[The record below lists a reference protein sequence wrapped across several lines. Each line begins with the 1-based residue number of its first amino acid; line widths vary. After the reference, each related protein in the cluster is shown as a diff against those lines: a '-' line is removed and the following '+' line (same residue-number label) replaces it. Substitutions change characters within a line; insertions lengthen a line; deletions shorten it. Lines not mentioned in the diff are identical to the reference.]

1 MADPADSG
9 IYEIVNL
16 VNGKR
21 YIGSAKNLTIRWA
34 GHRNKLRKR
43 AHANRYLQASWI
55 KYGEY
60 AFEFRVL
67 ERCAVSMLIECEQR
81 AIDGYKPEYN
91 LSPTAGSTLGV
102 RFTDEAKKNISAAL
116 KGKLLGRKRDRAA
129 VEKGAAKNRGREC
142 QKETREKISAAL
154 TGLKRP
160 ERSVETRAKLSAAL
174 KGKKKSPEHMAALQA
189 GRARQVFNEDR
200 RTRVS
205 EALKA
210 AYEKGA
216 RSRERPPEY
225 REKIAASLRGRKAT
239 EEQRANQ
246 SAAQTGKKRGPYRL
260 DPGKAEARRQAGMK
274 LAALVNAR
282 RPPLAD

>member
-21 YIGSAKNLTIRWA
+21 YIGSAKNFTVRWA
-34 GHRNKLRKR
+34 GHRNQLRR
-43 AHANRYLQASWI
+43 GVHANRYLQASWV
-55 KYGEY
+55 KYGEGS
-60 AFEFRVL
+60 FGFHVL
-67 ERCAVSMLIECEQR
+67 EQCAVSMLIECEQR
-81 AIDGYKPEYN
+81 AIDNYKPEYN

-116 KGKLLGRKRDRAA
+116 KGKTLGRKRDRAA
-129 VEKGAAKNRGREC
+129 VEKGAAKNRGRKRP
-142 QKETREKISAAL
+142 KEVGEKISAAL
-154 TGLKRP
+154 TGRKMP
-160 ERSVETRAKLSAAL
+160 ERSVDTRAKLSAAL
-174 KGKKKSPEHMAALQA
+174 KGKKKSPEHIAALQA

-200 RTRVS
+200 RARVS

-210 AYEKGA
+210 AYENGE

-260 DPGKAEARRQAGMK
+260 DPNKAEARRQAGVK
-274 LAALVNAR
+274 LAALMNAR
-282 RPPLAD
+282 RPHLAD